1 MATSNGGLSSQ
12 LSNLVKDLGYFL
24 IPDQFSVLLFNSR
37 SICNKLCSLRSLANL
52 TNPCCILITE
62 TWCTSD
68 ISNLCLILDG
78 YNIYRNDRKTTKGGG
93 CIIYVRS
100 DFISAKAYPHGWDL
114 LEDAVFVNVSNC
126 NHYSMIVGCVYRP
139 PNSELII
146 DEHIK
151 EIFLNLSSQNTHIL
165 VGGDFNMPE
174 VSWNTFS
181 GPSRFHALLET
192 LDTNGWIQIVD
203 GHTRKNSQLDLI
215 FLNNL
220 PQYTAHIS
228 GEFPESDHKV
238 VTCQL
243 IVPCRCVSTIPIS
256 MTEVRRN
263 LTDAD

>member
-1 MATSNGGLSSQ
+1 M
-12 LSNLVKDLGYFL
+12 
-24 IPDQFSVLLFNSR
+24 
-37 SICNKLCSLRSLANL
+37 
-52 TNPCCILITE
+52 
-62 TWCTSD
+62 
-68 ISNLCLILDG
+68 DG
-78 YNIYRNDRKTTKGGG
+78 YNIYRNDSKTTKGGG

-114 LEDAVFVNVSNC
+114 LEDAVFVNVSDC

-181 GPSRFHALLET
+181 GPSRFHALLKT
-192 LDTNGWIQIVD
+192 LDTNGWKQIVD
-203 GHTRKNSQLDLI
+203 GQTRKNSQLDLI

-220 PQYTAHIS
+220 PQYTANIS

-256 MTEVRRN
+256 ITEVRRN
-263 LTDAD
+263 LTDADWAYSKYLLRCLEWDKFFSSEETNHSLTIFYLNAQFVLDSIAPPKKRKQFVPSRDYIPILFRKKIKKVEQKVF